1 MNILVDTHI
10 LIWVLDEQYQLS
22 GQRRKLLVDYENSV
36 FASQISFMELV
47 IKKNLNKL
55 PDFIP
60 DISDVAELWLN
71 NGYKI
76 LPIDNK
82 HIFAYQNLPLFDD
95 HKDPFDRFLI
105 STAMVEG
112 MHLMTSDEKFNL
124 YVSLLK
130 II

>member
-1 MNILVDTHI
+1 MNILADTHI
-10 LIWVLDEQYQLS
+10 LIWVLDEDHKLS
-22 GQRRKLLVDYENSV
+22 KQRKDLLVDHSNII

-60 DISDVAELWLN
+60 DISEVANRWLN
-71 NGYKI
+71 NGYEI
-76 LPIDNK
+76 LPINNK
-82 HIFAYQNLPLFDD
+82 HIFAYQNLILYND

-105 STAMVEG
+105 STASYEG
-112 MHLMTSDEKFNL
+112 MSIMTSDEKFNL
-124 YVSLLK
+124 YSSLVK